1 MLLLLLAAF
10 ISPSSSYSNAST
22 LIDADLLHVRDLAS
36 YSNNVFTV
44 SSQNQHRDG
53 GRGACPLSGKKLN
66 KFCKKSCKSK
76 SSPKCNKRKKRL
88 KECCDQDCD
97 CKDVNKEPF
106 VDIDALIE
114 RCNELG
120 GGPPSPDIDATKEKR
135 RFRKRAKQFKTAIG
149 RSYSFES
156 RRGSDGIWGDWMEYV
171 VVDGEF
177 VTSLSEDEFFG
188 ECSPV
193 CKTWSIE
200 DMFDAISVGIE
211 NFPLDQ
217 FEIFTEI
224 VLYDVKYSGKKGF
237 PRHFIISP
245 IQVIPVFPSEDGEGP
260 GSFED
265 PSGSVGVDGGLFPEK
280 LMGELGQ
287 LKSSD
292 PEVQATKELAEAGV
306 SPANEDLLPGDLGLS
321 LVEDSGQDTCRPL
334 EIQVRRVKILKTPVL
349 DLAP

>member
-1 MLLLLLAAF
+1 M
-10 ISPSSSYSNAST
+10 
-22 LIDADLLHVRDLAS
+22 DADLLHVRDLAS
-36 YSNNVFTV
+36 NSNNVFTV

-53 GRGACPLSGKKLN
+53 GRGACSLSGKKLK

-177 VTSLSEDEFFG
+177 VTSLSDSDFFG
-188 ECSPV
+188 LCSPV
-193 CKTWSIE
+193 CKTWNIE
-200 DMFDAISVGIE
+200 DMFDAVSLGIE
-211 NFPLDQ
+211 NFSLNQP
-217 FEIFTEI
+217 EIFGQI
-224 VLYDVKYSGKKGF
+224 VLYKVRYGRRKGF
-237 PRHFIISP
+237 PRHLIISP
-245 IQVIPVFPSEDGEGP
+245 IQAAIPPVEDESETMEFLDTLDEG
-260 GSFED
+260 SE
-265 PSGSVGVDGGLFPEK
+265 
-280 LMGELGQ
+280 GQ
-287 LKSSD
+287 
-292 PEVQATKELAEAGV
+292 
-306 SPANEDLLPGDLGLS
+306 DLLDV
-321 LVEDSGQDTCRPL
+321 VEDFELDTCRPL
-334 EIQVRRVKILKTPVL
+334 EIQVRRVKALKTAVK
-349 DLAP
+349 DKICWM